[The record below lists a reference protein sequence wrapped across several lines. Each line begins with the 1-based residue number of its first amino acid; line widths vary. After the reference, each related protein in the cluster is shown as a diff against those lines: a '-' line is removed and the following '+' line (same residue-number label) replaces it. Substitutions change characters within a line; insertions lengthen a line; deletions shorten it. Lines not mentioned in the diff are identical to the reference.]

1 MATSNT
7 TPTTPTSFNPP
18 TTAEERAARWEWIRA
33 QTPVMQRFTYLNCG
47 FSGPLSLGVAA
58 AMDER
63 TRLEMMDG
71 PVTRNVQ
78 DDKMATMTRL
88 RELGA
93 QMIGANPDEI
103 AVTGNTTEGVNIAVN
118 GVDLQPGDRVVT
130 TSIEHG
136 GGMIPA
142 YWARERKGAE
152 LAIVP
157 LSHEDGPGSIIEK
170 FDQALGDKSALVI
183 VSEISYSTGQL
194 LPMRQVIE
202 MAHDRGATV
211 VIDGAQTAGHI
222 PLDVHAMGVDAYAL
236 PSHKWLCG
244 PDGLGLLYVRKD
256 RQADLA
262 PVKVSGRL
270 ASEWDFEGG
279 FKPKTDDVSKYEVS
293 TMSTQAAAGMVVA
306 IEQYL
311 GHGAQAVWGRAR
323 ELTRYAEQRFEGIP
337 GVQIRSSRAED
348 SRTGLFLFAAEGL
361 DATELAPW
369 MWTAGGVVCRSVKE
383 AGAVRLSLHVYN
395 NEGDVDRAA
404 ELVERALAEGITA
417 PAGTGRPEEG

>member
-1 MATSNT
+1 MT
-7 TPTTPTSFNPP
+7 TTTDQ
-18 TTAEERAARWEWIRA
+18 AARWAWIRA
-33 QTPVMQRFTYLNCG
+33 ETPVMERLTYLNCG
-47 FSGPLSLGVAA
+47 FSGPRSRAVAA
-58 AMDER
+58 AFDAR
-63 TRLEMMDG
+63 SNLELNDG
-71 PVTRNVQ
+71 PTTRHVM
-78 DDKMATMTRL
+78 DDKLAIMTRL
-88 RELGA
+88 REVGA
-93 QMIGANPDEI
+93 QMMGVDAGEV

-142 YWARERKGAE
+142 YWARERRGAD

-157 LSHEDGPGSIIEK
+157 LRHDDGSGAIVEK
-170 FDQALGDKSALVI
+170 FDQALGDRTAMVI
-183 VSEISYSTGQL
+183 VSEVSYSTGQL
-194 LPMRQVIE
+194 LPMRQIIE

-211 VIDGAQTAGHI
+211 IIDGAQTAGHI
-222 PLDVHAMGVDAYAL
+222 PLDLHALGVDAYAV

-244 PDGLGLLYVRKD
+244 PDGMGLLYVRKD
-256 RQADLA
+256 RIADIN

-270 ASEWDFEGG
+270 AAEWDFEGG
-279 FKPKTDDVSKYEVS
+279 FTPKTDDVLKYEVS
-293 TMSTQAAAGMVVA
+293 TMSTPAAAGMVAA

-311 GHGAQAVWGRAR
+311 GHGPQAVWDRVR
-323 ELTRYAEQRFEGIP
+323 ELTRYAEARFEGIP
-337 GVQIRSSRAED
+337 GVEIRSSRHDD

-369 MWTAGGVVCRSVKE
+369 LWQTGKVVCRSVKE

-395 NEGDVDRAA
+395 NEQDIELTAS
-404 ELVERALAEGITA
+404 LVERALKEGIAA